1 MTIRPA
7 CAVVVASLIVGLIG
21 GVGVAAADHGEQ
33 ATPVTGEGPGTRF
46 VPVTPVRVLD
56 SRDVT
61 GTVALAATGV
71 TRISLSKYVP
81 ADAVAAVL
89 NVTGADASE
98 GTFITVYP
106 DGKERPPVSTLN
118 LVRGQTRANAATV
131 QIGTDSGVNVYNNA
145 GRVHVIV
152 DLAGYYTPDTAA
164 SGFTSMASGRV
175 LDTRSGA
182 PVGTGG
188 VVTVDLSTKVPLT
201 ATAVTFNLTG
211 VSATQSTY
219 ITAWPTGA
227 SRPRASNL
235 NLTTGEAT
243 PNQVTVALGRDRKV
257 SLYNHAG
264 TVHLLV
270 DPTGFYA
277 SDRGLAFFPVAP
289 TRILDTRPARGLG
302 QGETHTVSLA
312 GILPA
317 GASSIVCNVTGTNT
331 TATTYVSIWPT
342 GSTKPKSSHLNLV
355 AGQTAANMALLGLG
369 TDKSIQIYN
378 NAGYVDIVADLAG
391 YFDLPTPQKEI

>member
-7 CAVVVASLIVGLIG
+7 CVVLVASLIVGLFG
-21 GVGVAAADHGEQ
+21 SGTAAADHGE
-33 ATPVTGEGPGTRF
+33 PVPPLVGEGSGTRF
-46 VPVTPVRVLD
+46 VPVTPIRVLD

-61 GTVALAATGV
+61 GTSVLAAAGV
-71 TRISLSKYVP
+71 TRISLSKHVP
-81 ADAVAAVL
+81 ADAIAAVL

-98 GTFITVYP
+98 GTFLTVYP

-131 QIGTDSGVNVYNNA
+131 RIGADSGINVYNNA

-152 DLAGYYTPDTAA
+152 DLAGYYTLDTTA
-164 SGFTSMASGRV
+164 SGFTSLTAGRV

-182 PVGTGG
+182 PVAAGG
-188 VVTVDLSTKVPLT
+188 VVTVDLSTKVPAT

-227 SRPRASNL
+227 TRPRASNL
-235 NLTTGEAT
+235 NLMNGEAT
-243 PNQVTVALGRDRKV
+243 PNQVTMALSRDRKV

-264 TVHLLV
+264 SVHLLV

-277 SDRGLAFFPVAP
+277 SDRGLAFFPVVP

-302 QGETHTVSLA
+302 QGETHAVSLA

-331 TATTYVSIWPT
+331 TATTYVTIWPT

-355 AGQTAANMALLGLG
+355 AGQTAANMALLELG

-378 NAGYVDIVADLAG
+378 NAGYADIVADFAG
-391 YFDLPTPQKEI
+391 YFDLPALQKEI

>member
-7 CAVVVASLIVGLIG
+7 CAVLVASLIVGFFG
-21 GVGVAAADHGEQ
+21 SGTAAADHGE
-33 ATPVTGEGPGTRF
+33 PVPPLVGEGPGTRF

-61 GTVALAATGV
+61 GTFGLAATGV
-71 TRISLSKYVP
+71 TRISLSKHVP
-81 ADAVAAVL
+81 ADALAAVL

-131 QIGTDSGVNVYNNA
+131 QIGTDSGINVYNNA

-152 DLAGYYTPDTAA
+152 DLAGYYTPNTTA
-164 SGFTSMASGRV
+164 SGFTSLASGRV

-182 PVGTGG
+182 PVAAGG
-188 VVTVDLSTKVPLT
+188 VVTVDLSTKVPAT

-211 VSATQSTY
+211 VSATQSTF
-219 ITAWPTGA
+219 ITVWPTGA
-227 SRPRASNL
+227 TRPRASNL
-235 NLTTGEAT
+235 NLMNAEAT
-243 PNQVTVALGRDRKV
+243 PNQVTVALGRERKV

-264 TVHLLV
+264 AVHLLL

-277 SDRGLAFFPVAP
+277 SDRGLAFFPVVP
-289 TRILDTRPARGLG
+289 TRILDTRPGRGLG
-302 QGETHTVSLA
+302 HGETHAVSLA

-317 GASSIVCNVTGTNT
+317 GASSIVGNVTGTNT
-331 TATTYVSIWPT
+331 TATTYVTIWPT

-355 AGQTAANMALLGLG
+355 AAQTAANMALLGLG

-391 YFDLPTPQKEI
+391 YFDLPAPQKEI